1 MQNPSSFEVIVER
14 IVHKD
19 PRYHPDAYDFIREA
33 LNYTQQHVVR
43 RPGNVPRHVNGQQ
56 LLEGIRALALRE
68 FGPMAKTVFESWG
81 VRRCE
86 DFGEIVFNLVDH
98 RFLRKT
104 ESDQREDFHNGYS
117 FDDAFV
123 EPFLPASKRG
133 AKRNAAVKS
142 QAGAED
148 A

>member
-1 MQNPSSFEVIVER
+1 
-14 IVHKD
+14 
-19 PRYHPDAYDFIREA
+19 PRFDPDAYDFVREA
-33 LNYTQQHVVR
+33 LDFTQQRMASVGGDAR
-43 RPGNVPRHVNGQQ
+43 RHVTGQQ
-56 LLEGIRALALRE
+56 LLEGIRLYALRE
-68 FGPMAKTVFESWG
+68 FGPMAITVFESWG
-81 VRRCE
+81 ITRCE

-133 AKRNAAVKS
+133 AQRNAAVKS